1 MRIHAN
7 MFEGIQLIGDD
18 ELVFVNTE
26 WDEKP
31 QGSWSDWQWI
41 PEGHQIIGIRA
52 NNEKGYGGVL
62 YQFEFVTAPKLSLNI
77 GR

>member
-1 MRIHAN
+1 

-18 ELVFVNTE
+18 DLVFENLD
-26 WDEKP
+26 WDENP
-31 QGSWSDWQWI
+31 QGSFSDWQWI

-52 NNEKGYGGVL
+52 NNAKGYRGVL
-62 YQFEFVTAPKLSLNI
+62 YQLEFVTAPKLSLNI